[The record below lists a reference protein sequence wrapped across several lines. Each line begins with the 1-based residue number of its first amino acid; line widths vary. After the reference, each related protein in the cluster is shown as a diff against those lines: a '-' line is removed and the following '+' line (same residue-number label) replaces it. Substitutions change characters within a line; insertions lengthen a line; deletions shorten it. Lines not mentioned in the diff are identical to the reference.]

1 MAVLEEWT
9 SEPHAQPDTSS
20 SESELLGPGNYNN
33 SKVIIV
39 MMTML
44 IVMIIM
50 VAVVTL

>member
-33 SKVIIV
+33 SEVIM

>member
-20 SESELLGPGNYNN
+20 PESELLGPGNYSN
-33 SKVIIV
+33 SEVI
-39 MMTML
+39 MMMMML